1 MSFADRRGPPYWLR
15 AATPEEL
22 ETHLRL
28 MTTLHKLETQSGHI
42 EATYGRHSQTAEE
55 STPLGSE
62 GIIPP
67 SPSQE
72 EPDNLWVV
80 DRGEVD

>member
-1 MSFADRRGPPYWLR
+1 MSFTDRRGPPYWLR

-42 EATYGRHSQTAEE
+42 EATYGRHPQTAEE
-55 STPLGSE
+55 PQAPSIEGVGTP
-62 GIIPP
+62 P
-67 SPSQE
+67 PSQE